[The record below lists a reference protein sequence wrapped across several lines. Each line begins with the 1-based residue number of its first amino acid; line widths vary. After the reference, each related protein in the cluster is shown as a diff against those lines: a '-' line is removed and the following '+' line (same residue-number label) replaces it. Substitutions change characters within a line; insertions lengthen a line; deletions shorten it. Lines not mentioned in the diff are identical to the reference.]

1 MNKTSALTA
10 KTFFKMAEC
19 DRKMLV
25 VTGAISTILTV
36 SLIVKLIVSAI
47 CAFSVI
53 KK

>member
-10 KTFFKMAEC
+10 KTFLKMAEY

-36 SLIVKLIVSAI
+36 SLVTKLVVSAI
-47 CAFSVI
+47 CTFCAI